1 MESRN
6 EFGWFAANKSGPFSL
21 NFWRLLITSL
31 RQNRG
36 RPRRANV
43 LVMAYNKQW
52 FCVKIGNILSL
63 ALQSYANQYFK
74 MGQNKEI
81 LHPAEVHF
89 RQFSYLCCPEI
100 KPFGNIKTCS
110 QI

>member
-21 NFWRLLITSL
+21 NFSRLLITSL

-36 RPRRANV
+36 RARRANI
-43 LVMAYNKQW
+43 LVMAYIKRW
-52 FCVKIGNILSL
+52 FFVNLGNFPTLT
-63 ALQSYANQYFK
+63 LQSYANQYFK
-74 MGQNKEI
+74 MGQTREI

-89 RQFSYLCCPEI
+89 GRFSYLCCPEI